1 MIIFKIYIMKTKL
14 IFLAIPFIALACG
27 NGNNKSDAYGNF
39 EATEVLV
46 GAEVQG
52 KILKLNIEEGQ
63 NLVKDQAVGYID
75 SLSAYLRK
83 LQLIAQ
89 IEASTAKLAQVQSQI
104 EVQEEQKKPLLR
116 EQDRTNKLVAAQAA
130 PTKQLDDINSQLDLI
145 NKQIISTH
153 VQNQAISGEIKAL
166 KFQADQAQD
175 QLNKSIIRNPI
186 NGTVLEKYI
195 EPGEIAILGKNLYK
209 IADLSV
215 MKLRVYVSGAQLPN
229 IKIGQKVTVLID
241 KTSDENRKLEGTI
254 SWISQQTEF
263 TPKII
268 QTKEERV
275 NMVYAIKVDVQN
287 DGSLKIGMPGEV
299 KF

>member
-1 MIIFKIYIMKTKL
+1 MKTKL